1 MTNEN
6 IFRFVFADYRCQ
18 SIFFLI
24 WLFFS
29 TVGYT
34 TSSLQLRWSNISEN
48 AVALNQTS
56 LPQFEVTGRNYSHRE
71 RTHRFR
77 GIQLQMQIFII
88 LKRKI
93 SYSNEV
99 WFILLANSFSSQFTG
114 NFSYL
119 QADFHL
125 ERNIGYYMIQM
136 YIPSLLIVLLSWV
149 SFWLNVNSVPARI
162 SLGVLSV
169 LTITT
174 QSSAVNASLPRVSY
188 IKAIDIWMTT
198 CLVFVF
204 AALIEFSMANV
215 LSRNSSSE
223 KEFLQRIF
231 RMTKIDRIEKEKNG
245 NDVTIGLRRRRQSQ
259 TDGEKKD
266 VSNILTLFFLQEW
279 WSYYIK
285 NYIWKSIPTLAE
297 LVVFISI

>member
-1 MTNEN
+1 
-6 IFRFVFADYRCQ
+6 
-18 SIFFLI
+18 
-24 WLFFS
+24 
-29 TVGYT
+29 
-34 TSSLQLRWSNISEN
+34 
-48 AVALNQTS
+48 
-56 LPQFEVTGRNYSHRE
+56 
-71 RTHRFR
+71 
-77 GIQLQMQIFII
+77 
-88 LKRKI
+88 
-93 SYSNEV
+93 
-99 WFILLANSFSSQFTG
+99 
-114 NFSYL
+114 
-119 QADFHL
+119 
-125 ERNIGYYMIQM
+125 MIQM

-223 KEFLQRIF
+223 KEFLQSIF

-245 NDVTIGLRRRRQSQ
+245 NDVTIGLRHRRQSQ

-266 VSNILTLFFLQEW
+266 VRKILTFFFLQEW
-279 WSYYIK
+279 
-285 NYIWKSIPTLAE
+285 
-297 LVVFISI
+297 

>member
-1 MTNEN
+1 MKY
-6 IFRFVFADYRCQ
+6 D
-18 SIFFLI
+18 
-24 WLFFS
+24 
-29 TVGYT
+29 
-34 TSSLQLRWSNISEN
+34 
-48 AVALNQTS
+48 
-56 LPQFEVTGRNYSHRE
+56 
-71 RTHRFR
+71 
-77 GIQLQMQIFII
+77 
-88 LKRKI
+88 
-93 SYSNEV
+93 
-99 WFILLANSFSSQFTG
+99 FILLANSFSSQFTG

-231 RMTKIDRIEKEKNG
+231 RMTKIGRIEKEKNG

-266 VSNILTLFFLQEW
+266 VRNILTLFFVQEW
-279 WSYYIK
+279 
-285 NYIWKSIPTLAE
+285 
-297 LVVFISI
+297 